1 MEEKI
6 KKPFYKRWWFVVIT
20 IIVIIGVIGSL
31 GDDKKEEQ
39 AAGEK
44 NGIQAIETIGQNETV
59 PREITQENEEEKVE
73 LSDAEKASLIM
84 GIMED
89 SFEDMAD
96 IRYIEEYKAF
106 IFDLKGDVVNSVLL
120 LVLEP
125 NNRELAKSW
134 DGVVENF
141 RKMSMDISENF
152 GIGYQIHIANP
163 ANADNVILS
172 IAEGMVF
179 LNFMDELR

>member
-1 MEEKI
+1 MGEKI
-6 KKPFYKRWWFVVIT
+6 KQPFYKRWWFIVLT
-20 IIVIIGVIGSL
+20 IIVVIGVIGNL
-31 GDDKKEEQ
+31 GDDEKGEQ
-39 AAGEK
+39 AAGER
-44 NGIQAIETIGQNETV
+44 NGIQAIETIDRDETI
-59 PREITQENEEEKVE
+59 PRETEQRDREEKVE
-73 LSDAEKASLIM
+73 LSDAEKANLIM

-89 SFEDMAD
+89 NFEGMAD

-106 IFDLKGDVVNSVLL
+106 IFDLKDDVANSVLL
-120 LVLEP
+120 LAMEP

-141 RKMSMDISENF
+141 RKMSVDISDNF

-172 IAEGMVF
+172 ITEGTVF
-179 LNFMDELR
+179 LNFIDELR